1 MRTVNISMLLLL
13 SSFFSFSQ
21 NIYLGAYNHIELEED
36 FNSKDAIFPL
46 STTIDNYFIVDNGDF
61 FLNRNNINNEYAL
74 FTKESIE
81 FSNFRVKTS
90 FKIGPSGNS
99 NPHIGIVLKAQRDGS
114 GAIAIDINAKG
125 QYRVR
130 QLVNGQNKF
139 LTGSNKKNGWE
150 KSPLVKGLDKIN
162 FLDIVTENG
171 DYEIFI
177 NHHFITAITLPEYN
191 TGSIGLIIGA
201 QTKARVEYFYV
212 YSTGTD
218 KSITYSSANNER
230 IKELERILTE
240 KNFTIEELRLDKES
254 AENKLATTLE
264 SKRELEESI
273 TSSGELYM
281 NENEKLNNKIELLES
296 EKEKL
301 ETTISKLDRE
311 LNLLVTFKGKALSEK
326 DNLEG
331 KLMSLQEEEI
341 KLKETIKELE
351 SSNSKINKNLT
362 ELTSEKTSLV
372 DKNKKLSSDLSN
384 AINTNTSIEE
394 TLASLKADM
403 QEKDVFIHSLTEKE
417 NSLELENREL
427 NSQNSS
433 LLKEVSRLEK
443 DVEIVNFDLLQKS
456 DEFESINSNQMKSEN
471 KIIELNNQLSNVKTQ
486 NTELSSENTRL
497 KREKSKL
504 QDELNSLENIENM
517 LATTEKDLNNQL
529 INVKNQNTELSG
541 KNIRLKREKSKLQG
555 KLNSLENIENTL
567 AATEIENNT
576 LQSELKLLKS
586 SNKKKEV
593 EKNKIISNLKLTA
606 SELEKNNTHLE
617 ETLNSLEND
626 IVKSKEINNNLES
639 KLSEIEIENITL
651 NNKLIEY
658 NKVIRSLNSKNTQQS
673 TEITELHVFLDKTQK
688 ELTNTINSL
697 DEVTSANSAL
707 SKDFLDLKAQYE
719 KQLAISNNFAN
730 SYRIEREK
738 NDELQKEISFTSSSV
753 LSNTSRSKNTIYRVQ
768 LGTFGQRMEIE
779 GIQATEVPT
788 QNGMFIYLSGK
799 FKSYSEAKVRLFNAQ
814 ELGYNDAFIIKF

>member
-1 MRTVNISMLLLL
+1 MRTVYISILLLL
-13 SSFFSFSQ
+13 SSISSYSQ

-61 FLNRNNINNEYAL
+61 FLNRNNTNNEYAL

-99 NPHIGIVLKAQRDGS
+99 NPHVGILLKAQRDGN

-139 LTGSNKKNGWE
+139 LTGSNKKNGWQ
-150 KSPLVKGLDKIN
+150 KSPLVKGLDEIN
-162 FLDIVTENG
+162 FIDIVTENG

-201 QTKARVEYFYV
+201 QTKARVDYFYV

-218 KSITYSSANNER
+218 KSITYSSGNNER

-254 AENKLATTLE
+254 TKNKLATTLE

-273 TSSGELYM
+273 TSSGKLYM
-281 NENEKLNNKIELLES
+281 KEKEKLNNKIELLES

-311 LNLLVTFKGKALSEK
+311 LNLLVTFKGNALSEK

-331 KLMSLQEEEI
+331 SLLSLQKE
-341 KLKETIKELE
+341 KLKLEENIKELE
-351 SSNSKINKNLT
+351 TTNSMINNNLT
-362 ELTSEKTSLV
+362 ELISEKTSLV
-372 DKNKKLSSDLSN
+372 DESNKLSSDLN
-384 AINTNTSIEE
+384 NYINTNTSLEE
-394 TLASLKADM
+394 RLATLKADI
-403 QEKDVFIHSLTEKE
+403 QEKDVFINSLTKKE

-433 LLKEVSRLEK
+433 LVKEISRLEK
-443 DVEIVNFDLLQKS
+443 AVEIVNFDLLQKS
-456 DEFESINSNQMKSEN
+456 DDLESINSNQMKSEN
-471 KIIELNNQLSNVKTQ
+471 KVIELNNQLSNVKNQ
-486 NTELSSENTRL
+486 NTELTSENTKL

-504 QDELNSLENIENM
+504 KGELNSLENIEN
-517 LATTEKDLNNQL
+517 
-529 INVKNQNTELSG
+529 I
-541 KNIRLKREKSKLQG
+541 
-555 KLNSLENIENTL
+555 L
-567 AATEIENNT
+567 AATEIEKNT
-576 LQSELKLLKS
+576 LLSDLKLLKS
-586 SNKKKEV
+586 SSKQKEV
-593 EKNKIISNLKLTA
+593 EKNKIISNLKLTT
-606 SELEKNNTHLE
+606 SELEKNKTSLE

-626 IVKSKEINNNLES
+626 ILKSKEINTNLES
-639 KLSEIEIENITL
+639 KLSEIEIENNTL
-651 NNKLIEY
+651 NNNLIESK
-658 NKVIRSLNSKNTQQS
+658 KVIRSLNSKNSQKS
-673 TEITELHVFLDKTQK
+673 TEITELYASLDITQK
-688 ELTNTINSL
+688 ELSNTKNSL
-697 DEVTSANSAL
+697 DRLTTDNAAL
-707 SKDFLDLKAQYE
+707 SKEFLDLKAQYE
-719 KQLAISNNFAN
+719 KQKDISKNFAE

-738 NDELQKEISFTSSSV
+738 NDQLQKEISFTSSSV
-753 LSNTSRSKNTIYRVQ
+753 LSNTSRSNNTIYRVQ
-768 LGTFGQRMEIE
+768 LGIFGERMEIE

-788 QNGMFIYLSGK
+788 QNGKFIYLSGK
-799 FKSYSEAKVRLFNAQ
+799 FESYSKAKVRLLNAL